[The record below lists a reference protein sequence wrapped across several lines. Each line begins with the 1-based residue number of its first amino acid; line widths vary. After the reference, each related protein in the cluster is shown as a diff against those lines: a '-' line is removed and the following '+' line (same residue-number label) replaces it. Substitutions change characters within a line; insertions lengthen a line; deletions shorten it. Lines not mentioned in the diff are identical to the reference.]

1 MIKIITH
8 QSVYKIHKDKVF
20 EKVNSYEEMNNAIK
34 RYGESLGSH
43 DSEGYRN
50 GVGMPFEIF
59 TQYFCIRYN
68 ESPILG
74 IKDIRDTSSDP
85 FNVGYDFTYTS
96 MFDKAGQIQS
106 KWRGNP
112 RHQFTL
118 GELAI
123 NSAIASDMGI
133 EADNNILF
141 INIDDRDDLF
151 HYQYTTARN
160 KRRIIGRDTQ
170 EFWIERDPKFW
181 DDFRKCIKESTEDK
195 FEDPYIPR
203 EIQDWILNGHEKN
216 GIKYLGTE
224 KVLDGTLSKGKVGAS
239 TGAGK
244 TLCQYYN
251 IDTAFKKYGKKLAVM
266 VLPTRSLI
274 DQTFREFY
282 KWKMFGYKTE
292 DGKEVDTGV
301 SCLIIKSGGRPSF
314 DPELVNVLQELD
326 IDKIV
331 SFIETEMSKG
341 RKVVVFTTMKSQS
354 LKYSSIV
361 ERLQEK
367 NIRIGLELVDEYHNI
382 ISNSSDRAEQ
392 LEIAEYLKNSSDR
405 TDGSIFYSASNKNG
419 EILSSFNEDL
429 FGPLLAN
436 VNRNDLRERGF
447 VCPFLIFKIIRVK
460 QFRNSSEDKRNASKK
475 GLDLDKAQSE
485 GVAIIS
491 AFNDLKNYYNEP
503 NLITFGDHVEGCRH
517 ISKSEEMSRYLPE
530 VSNHFM
536 AAETTTGDR
545 LSTMDSI
552 RESGNNILHQHSV
565 AKEGINIPNL
575 HSGLIGRMMNI
586 IGIQQAIGRSDRALY
601 IDTLNFEKGLI
612 TLDSP
617 EGWVK
622 PYNIIYLVVDSDETF
637 AQRLKDIVRYLL
649 DQGIPEDQWDIT
661 AIDDE
666 GKGGS
671 EPKKTN
677 SDVSVAYQ
685 VDFDSENF
693 KKMIEQV
700 KIEIQNEEEQ
710 AKIDLEELR
719 EKERLN
725 SMPKKQLLL
734 EKLKNTTF

>member
-1 MIKIITH
+1 MQEKLIKLLVEEGLVS
-8 QSVYKIHKDKVF
+8 QSVLY
-20 EKVNSYEEMNNAIK
+20 
-34 RYGESLGSH
+34 
-43 DSEGYRN
+43 
-50 GVGMPFEIF
+50 
-59 TQYFCIRYN
+59 
-68 ESPILG
+68 
-74 IKDIRDTSSDP
+74 
-85 FNVGYDFTYTS
+85 
-96 MFDKAGQIQS
+96 
-106 KWRGNP
+106 
-112 RHQFTL
+112 
-118 GELAI
+118 
-123 NSAIASDMGI
+123 
-133 EADNNILF
+133 
-141 INIDDRDDLF
+141 
-151 HYQYTTARN
+151 
-160 KRRIIGRDTQ
+160 
-170 EFWIERDPKFW
+170 
-181 DDFRKCIKESTEDK
+181 
-195 FEDPYIPR
+195 
-203 EIQDWILNGHEKN
+203 
-216 GIKYLGTE
+216 
-224 KVLDGTLSKGKVGAS
+224 
-239 TGAGK
+239 
-244 TLCQYYN
+244 
-251 IDTAFKKYGKKLAVM
+251 
-266 VLPTRSLI
+266 
-274 DQTFREFY
+274 
-282 KWKMFGYKTE
+282 
-292 DGKEVDTGV
+292 
-301 SCLIIKSGGRPSF
+301 
-314 DPELVNVLQELD
+314 
-326 IDKIV
+326 
-331 SFIETEMSKG
+331 
-341 RKVVVFTTMKSQS
+341 
-354 LKYSSIV
+354 
-361 ERLQEK
+361 
-367 NIRIGLELVDEYHNI
+367 
-382 ISNSSDRAEQ
+382 
-392 LEIAEYLKNSSDR
+392 
-405 TDGSIFYSASNKNG
+405 
-419 EILSSFNEDL
+419 
-429 FGPLLAN
+429 
-436 VNRNDLRERGF
+436 
-447 VCPFLIFKIIRVK
+447 
-460 QFRNSSEDKRNASKK
+460 
-475 GLDLDKAQSE
+475 KAQSE